1 MTMQDY
7 NHLENIIRD
16 KDESIASLQTLIE
29 VQKKV
34 IISLK
39 GLINDGFK
47 EIEKEENQASC

>member
-7 NHLENIIRD
+7 NHIENIIRD
-16 KDESIASLQTLIE
+16 KVESIASLQTLIE

-47 EIEKEENQASC
+47 EIEKEENQSSF

>member
-1 MTMQDY
+1 MQDY

-47 EIEKEENQASC
+47 EIEKEENQASF

>member
-7 NHLENIIRD
+7 NHLENIISH

-47 EIEKEENQASC
+47 EIEKEENQASF

>member
-16 KDESIASLQTLIE
+16 KDDSIASLQTLIE

-47 EIEKEENQASC
+47 EIEKEENQASF

>member
-7 NHLENIIRD
+7 NHLENSIRD

-47 EIEKEENQASC
+47 EIEKEENQASF

>member
-47 EIEKEENQASC
+47 EIEKEENQASF